1 MDLSK
6 MASVFE
12 AAAALLETA
21 EQQDSGENFSYYL
34 AYASR
39 KAMIILLERAVLS
52 NAINSVCKIPATD
65 IPHFNIGNW
74 HSASED
80 LATYCEN
87 LFHNI
92 LYAYGWKCS
101 EACLDGMDI
110 GISEES
116 TEEDLKEH
124 FLAEGIR
131 PSLVNA
137 LAEQGVLTDLFT
149 IYLEESYIIFW
160 ENPAFSAVKSQILSR
175 KEINPAVIGV
185 IEHFE
190 SKFLHMKRHCNI
202 LAPPLMCHDSLVF
215 YYLYEY
221 VSDNMGSSFYSDAF
235 YLQMHIPI
243 YAALADEY
251 IRSL

>member
-1 MDLSK
+1 

-21 EQQDSGENFSYYL
+21 ELLDSGEDFSYYL

-39 KAMIILLERAVLS
+39 KTMIILLERAVLS
-52 NAINSVCKIPATD
+52 NALKSVCKIPATG
-65 IPHFNIGNW
+65 IPHFNIENW

-80 LATYCEN
+80 LAAYCED

-116 TEEDLKEH
+116 AAEDLKEPL
-124 FLAEGIR
+124 LAEGIR

-137 LAEQGVLTDLFT
+137 MAEQGVLTDLST
-149 IYLEESYIIFW
+149 IYLAESYMTLW
-160 ENPAFSAVKSQILSR
+160 ENPAFSAVKNHILSR
-175 KEINPAVIGV
+175 KETNPTVIGV

-202 LAPPLMCHDSLVF
+202 LAPPLMCHDSVVF

-221 VSDNMGSSFYSDAF
+221 VCDNMGSSFYSDAF

-251 IRSL
+251 IRNL